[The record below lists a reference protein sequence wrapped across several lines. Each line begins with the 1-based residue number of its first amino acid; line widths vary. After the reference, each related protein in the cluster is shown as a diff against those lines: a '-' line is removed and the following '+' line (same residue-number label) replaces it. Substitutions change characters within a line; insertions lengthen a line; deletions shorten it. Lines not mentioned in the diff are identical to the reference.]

1 MSTGPTTFGLASFV
15 IPSGLAL
22 ANRRIG
28 YIALG
33 CLRDQVDR
41 YEGDDGQYDDVKETD
56 PEVPVAAESE
66 IIMNGVSPPAKT
78 AAI

>member
-15 IPSGLAL
+15 ILSGLTL
-22 ANRRIG
+22 ANRHIG

-56 PEVPVAAESE
+56 PEVPAAESE